1 MVELM
6 PLSRCNMQQ
15 VHVSGLVFR
24 FAPNQP
30 RMRALALRSSITL
43 MKNKAGN
50 NDESHDYN
58 FDINVRC
65 FSS

>member
-24 FAPNQP
+24 FAPNH
-30 RMRALALRSSITL
+30 ITL

>member
-30 RMRALALRSSITL
+30 RMRALALRSS
-43 MKNKAGN
+43 
-50 NDESHDYN
+50 HY
-58 FDINVRC
+58 INEE
-65 FSS
+65 